1 MNGNAEALLRDNPE
15 ELRQMQLQMV
25 QEWETQTGQHLPGTV
40 LIILKDRKRPMT
52 QEDYLTA
59 DGGGMELDDLLSD
72 DEALAEMPDF
82 FLQLPRGDSPGLY

>member
-1 MNGNAEALLRDNPE
+1 MNPNENLLQTDPE
-15 ELRQMQLQMV
+15 KLRQMQLQMV
-25 QEWETQTGQHLPGTV
+25 QEWETQTGQRLPGTV

-52 QEDYLTA
+52 QEDYLSA

>member
-1 MNGNAEALLRDNPE
+1 MNEAAEKLLKTNPE
-15 ELRQMQLQMV
+15 ELRQMQLEIV
-25 QEWETQTGQHLPGTV
+25 KEWADRTGQRLPGAVT
-40 LIILKDRKRPMT
+40 IILKHRKEPLT
-52 QEDYLTA
+52 QEDYLSA